1 MAAECKELT
10 QKQYYKQRHDS
21 PGVVV
26 HWVIAIRYWF
36 PTGTKWYEHTPERVL
51 EYDSAKI
58 LWGSSVHTDHKL
70 EHHKPDIITVNK
82 ETKECH
88 IIEVEWLF
96 NTPVKAK
103 EQGKVK

>member
-1 MAAECKELT
+1 MVAECKELT

-26 HWVIAIRYWF
+26 QWVAIRYWF
-36 PTGTKWYEHTPERVL
+36 PTGTKWHEHTPERVL

-58 LWGSSVHTDHKL
+58 LWDSSVHTDHKL

-82 ETKECH
+82 ETKKMPH
-88 IIEVEWLF
+88 
-96 NTPVKAK
+96 N
-103 EQGKVK
+103 